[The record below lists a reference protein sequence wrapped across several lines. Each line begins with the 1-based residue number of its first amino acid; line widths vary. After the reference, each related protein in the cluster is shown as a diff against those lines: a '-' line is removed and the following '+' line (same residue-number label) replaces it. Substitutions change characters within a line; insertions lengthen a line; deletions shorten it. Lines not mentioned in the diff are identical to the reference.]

1 MGEECWLYFISVDH
15 QVTDM
20 PLLLARTLS
29 EYYKITKWEITI
41 SCDNK
46 GALDCL
52 SYQLRRIKPSA
63 KCADIR
69 RSFRSTKLGLSGKLI
84 YEHVYG
90 HMDDYLLWHQM
101 TTVQQMNCVC
111 DTLAKKSIT
120 TAIREGYHN
129 RPTQMLPREDVA
141 LIINGNKVTNDISQP
156 LRFHESKT
164 SARRFHTN
172 KKTKRWTEECFDE
185 IDWEHLDLALKNK
198 PEGYKVWRSKQNSG
212 FCGTRVQ
219 VGRYGGELQPDE
231 KCPNCGQREIPHAMP
246 ESG

>member
-90 HMDDYLLWHQM
+90 HMDDYL
-101 TTVQQMNCVC
+101 
-111 DTLAKKSIT
+111 
-120 TAIREGYHN
+120 
-129 RPTQMLPREDVA
+129 
-141 LIINGNKVTNDISQP
+141 NG
-156 LRFHESKT
+156 
-164 SARRFHTN
+164 
-172 KKTKRWTEECFDE
+172 TK
-185 IDWEHLDLALKNK
+185 
-198 PEGYKVWRSKQNSG
+198 
-212 FCGTRVQ
+212 
-219 VGRYGGELQPDE
+219 
-231 KCPNCGQREIPHAMP
+231 
-246 ESG
+246 